1 MLFDIIR
8 GNFSIAN
15 VIYLLLSLPVIL
27 IALSFH
33 ELAHGYVAYKMG
45 DPTARNL
52 GRLTLNPLK
61 HLDPMGTLSMF
72 VFGFGWAKPVPI
84 NTRYFKNGKR
94 GMALTA
100 VAGPIANLL
109 LAFIGVILALIT
121 EKLFYL
127 TNQNIYVEV
136 LGYFFWIFYTLNT
149 YLAIFNLLPI
159 PPFDGSRLAFIFL
172 PDRLYFGIMKYERI
186 IMLVLL
192 GLLFF
197 GFLTKPL
204 IYISNL
210 IISGMFFIVGLIP
223 GL

>member
-61 HLDPMGTLSMF
+61 HLDPMGPLSMF